1 MNRMM
6 DVGGHPTWVDE
17 RGAGD
22 ETVLLLHGGMMH
34 SGPLLD
40 AFGDALSARYRVVSF
55 DRRGLGRTADTGE
68 PFHYADMATETIGVL
83 ESVVG
88 GAAHLVGWSDGGIIS
103 LLVALQRPDL
113 VSRMVVIGTNVHH
126 DAALPVDVDPDGPF
140 ARRLY
145 EDYAAL
151 SPDGAD
157 HFGDIA
163 KRFDVMVNTEPTM
176 SPEELAVITAPT
188 MVMAGDDDFFPLDHT
203 CAIYSA
209 LPAGRLA
216 IVPGA
221 SHALPLE
228 QPALVT
234 SLILDFLA
242 SDEPPPTLLP
252 VRRAS

>member
-1 MNRMM
+1 MI
-6 DVGGHPTWVDE
+6 DIGGHPTWVDD

-22 ETVLLLHGGMMH
+22 ETVVLLHGGMSH
-34 SGPLLD
+34 SGLLLD
-40 AFGDALSARYRVVSF
+40 AFGGALTARHRVVSY
-55 DRRGLGRTADTGE
+55 DRRGLGRTSDTTG

-88 GAAHLVGWSDGGIIS
+88 GPAHLVGWSDGGIIA
-103 LLVALQRPDL
+103 LLVALRRPDL
-113 VSRMVVIGTNVHH
+113 VERMVVIGTNVHH
-126 DAALPVDVDPDGPF
+126 DALLPVDVDPGGPF
-140 ARRLY
+140 ATRIY

-157 HFGDIA
+157 HFGNISD
-163 KRFDVMVNTEPTM
+163 RFEVMVTTEPTM
-176 SPEELAVITAPT
+176 SPGDLGAITAPT
-188 MVMAGDDDFFPLDHT
+188 LVMVGDDDFFPLDHT

-216 IVPGA
+216 VVPGA

-228 QPALVT
+228 QPALVAT
-234 SLILDFLA
+234 LIVDFLA

-252 VRRAS
+252 VRRAD